1 MHDCNFLLDQNYFL
15 NASSRYE
22 NILSRST
29 FKFLGPSFSLL
40 NDDFIFYRNMNKKKD
55 GYIQRIF
62 IFFGGIDIENHTK
75 LAIEALKKVN
85 IKNIEV
91 DVVVGGQN
99 PNRSNIENICIE
111 NSYNFYCQT
120 TKMAEIMSNADLAI
134 GGGGSTTW
142 ERCCVGLPSII
153 VPIAQNQI
161 EIAKDIHEFGAAICI
176 EDSKNLVDDIC
187 NTINE
192 LELNNKVLKKMSQ
205 LCLSLVDGLGVERV
219 LKKIKVNM

>member
-1 MHDCNFLLDQNYFL
+1 
-15 NASSRYE
+15 
-22 NILSRST
+22 
-29 FKFLGPSFSLL
+29 
-40 NDDFIFYRNMNKKKD
+40 
-55 GYIQRIF
+55 
-62 IFFGGIDIENHTK
+62 
-75 LAIEALKKVN
+75 
-85 IKNIEV
+85 
-91 DVVVGGQN
+91 
-99 PNRSNIENICIE
+99 
-111 NSYNFYCQT
+111 
-120 TKMAEIMSNADLAI
+120 MAEIMSNADLAI

>member
-1 MHDCNFLLDQNYFL
+1 
-15 NASSRYE
+15 
-22 NILSRST
+22 
-29 FKFLGPSFSLL
+29 
-40 NDDFIFYRNMNKKKD
+40 MNKKKD

-75 LAIEALKKVN
+75 LAIEALRKVN

-99 PNRSNIENICIE
+99 PNRNNIENICIE